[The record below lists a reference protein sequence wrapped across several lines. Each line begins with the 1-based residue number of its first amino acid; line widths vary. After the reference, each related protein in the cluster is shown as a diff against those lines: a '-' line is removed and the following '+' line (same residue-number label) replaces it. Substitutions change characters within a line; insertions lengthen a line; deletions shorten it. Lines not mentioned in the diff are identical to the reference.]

1 MTLNDR
7 VTELEKKFMNLQE
20 YVIDLLKIKRS
31 RQQLKI
37 LKLLNATSQ
46 IVNSSS
52 MNLITICKNGVQWI
66 ILFRNNS

>member
-31 RQQLKI
+31 R
-37 LKLLNATSQ
+37 
-46 IVNSSS
+46 
-52 MNLITICKNGVQWI
+52 
-66 ILFRNNS
+66 